1 MAGHS
6 KIATQPPVGFVN
18 IIKNA
23 LVGSKEKKVFS
34 AVLLAIIGYLIY
46 MKNKKSSTDF
56 IKVDEKKINN
66 KVFFALFVERRQ
78 GKRRLHLL

>member
-1 MAGHS
+1 MAGQS
-6 KIATQPPVGFVN
+6 KIATQPPVGFIN

-46 MKNKKSSTDF
+46 MKNKKSATDS
-56 IKVDEKKINN
+56 IKVDEKRTKA
-66 KVFFALFVERRQ
+66 KVCSL
-78 GKRRLHLL
+78 

>member
-1 MAGHS
+1 MAGQS
-6 KIATQPPVGFVN
+6 KIATQPPVGFIN

-46 MKNKKSSTDF
+46 MKNKKSATDS
-56 IKVDEKKINN
+56 IKVDEKKTKA
-66 KVFFALFVERRQ
+66 KVCSL
-78 GKRRLHLL
+78 